1 MVQRG
6 SASFIALIGH
16 NFFHISDL
24 IRSLSSYYCFFI
36 NFMFH
41 IVIWHSSYDDVS
53 ISKLFW
59 IFWKYTSW
67 SPLPH
72 MMMIIYCDMRIMS
85 WDMMRI
91 IFRPLLALLRLSII
105 IDYHWLS
112 MIIIDYHWLSLI
124 VIDYHWLSLNILDY
138 HWLSLNIIDSKVKF
152 VHPVSPGGSVKFLPA
167 V

>member
-1 MVQRG
+1 MRNGWNWKYPLSYMYPAHTQLVAKCSSPSIGDQRATG
-6 SASFIALIGH
+6 
-16 NFFHISDL
+16 
-24 IRSLSSYYCFFI
+24 C
-36 NFMFH
+36 
-41 IVIWHSSYDDVS
+41 SSYDDVS

-124 VIDYHWLSLNILDY
+124 VIDYHWLSLKTFDYHRLSLINIDH
-138 HWLSLNIIDSKVKF
+138 HWLSLIIIDYHGLS
-152 VHPVSPGGSVKFLPA
+152 
-167 V
+167 